1 MIGTNRAVEM
11 HRAVEHGD
19 VIEFTLRGRRLTA
32 EVMLIND
39 EGVALL
45 DLFDGDRLAW
55 ARLARLE
62 GLAIFRPDLE
72 VAAAA

>member
-1 MIGTNRAVEM
+1 MIGTKRAVETQ
-11 HRAVEHGD
+11 RAVEPGD
-19 VIEFTLRGRRLTA
+19 VIEFTLRGSRLTA
-32 EVMLIND
+32 EVMLVD
-39 EGVALL
+39 DDGVALL

-62 GLAIFRPDLE
+62 GLAVFRPDLD